1 LLRGGHRQTLAG
13 YLLRRRLRW
22 TRPAEDLVVD
32 AGDGVRLL
40 VRASWQD
47 GPLADHPAVVLV
59 HGLAGDDRATHAV
72 STGELAF
79 ARGWHVLRMNMRGAG
94 DSEALCARL
103 YNAGLDTD
111 LLAVLQAV
119 AARVPRVCAVG
130 FSLGASLV
138 LLAAGRRAAELP
150 REVAVV
156 AGVSPPLDLA
166 VCADTI
172 DRPANHLYASTFL
185 RELRRSY
192 QSRQRR
198 LPDLYRLGH
207 ERGLRT
213 IRAYDDAITAH
224 YGGYRDAADYYACSS
239 AGAYVARIDR
249 PALILAA
256 EDDPMIPIESIT
268 RWPLPPSGVVR
279 REILPTGGHVG
290 FVAPTQSRGR
300 FWAGERVM
308 DFLEEALRG

>member
-1 LLRGGHRQTLAG
+1 
-13 YLLRRRLRW
+13 
-22 TRPAEDLVVD
+22 VVD

-40 VRASWQD
+40 VRASWQP
-47 GPLADHPAVVLV
+47 GPAADHPALVLL

-119 AARVPRVCAVG
+119 STRMPRVAAAG

-138 LLAAGRRAAELP
+138 LLTAGRRASELP
-150 REVAVV
+150 RALRAF

-166 VCADTI
+166 ACAETI
-172 DRPANHLYASTFL
+172 DRSANRLYASTFL
-185 RELRRSY
+185 RDLRRSY

-198 LPDLYRLGH
+198 LPELYRLGH

-224 YGGYRDAADYYACSS
+224 YGGYRDAAEYYSCSS
-239 AGAYVARIDR
+239 AGPYVARIER
-249 PALILAA
+249 PTLILAA
-256 EDDPMIPIESIT
+256 ADDPMIPIDSIT

-279 REILPTGGHVG
+279 REVLATGGHVG
-290 FVAPTQSRGR
+290 FVAPTHAPGR

-308 DFLEEALRG
+308 DFLDAAAGA